1 MVKHL
6 PHNAPIRQSC
16 PAISLAPNKLKH
28 SRTDPERRS
37 ARFLLTTSTGTP
49 TTSPNRRCLS
59 VAWFLSVLGDARTG
73 DPRRVHHQMSE
84 VQRRREDGQRIG
96 RVPRNGIHKEERRQP
111 FAPCAQIL
119 DCASRPSV
127 PVPRHEM
134 KATHLSAEPALRL
147 HARVSSENFQTGC
160 THSRNRAALI
170 HPRTWLRHSTTS
182 SGF

>member
-1 MVKHL
+1 MRAL
-6 PHNAPIRQSC
+6 PIRE
-16 PAISLAPNKLKH
+16 APTRAASHLDQPCVSEAK
-28 SRTDPERRS
+28 P
-37 ARFLLTTSTGTP
+37 
-49 TTSPNRRCLS
+49 
-59 VAWFLSVLGDARTG
+59 GDARTG
-73 DPRRVHHQMSE
+73 DPGRVDRDMANI
-84 VQRRREDGQRIG
+84 QRSREDRQEVRGVSRNRI
-96 RVPRNGIHKEERRQP
+96 NKEEGREP
-111 FAPCAQIL
+111 LAPGAQIL